1 MVKKIKKRVLI
12 IATAVLLSALAG
24 AGLVKANQNQK
35 NQAMQVQTVPI
46 QKQDIESRIKTT
58 GKIESMDKR
67 EIVSDVEEKIEKVF
81 VQKGDY
87 VEKGQVLIKLE
98 ETKIQYQIKEA
109 QTKLAI
115 EENILE
121 QLKADLEIA
130 LSNAEI
136 KYRDAKD
143 IYEKNRHLYEE
154 NVISKAELDQSQS
167 TFQQMYNEYLSA
179 KRKLGDGTSSGELAK
194 QAKQV
199 QLAKL
204 EVEKLKD
211 ALEKHTIRSPIT
223 GTIVDMNISK
233 SGIVESHVP
242 LMSIQDVERLEII
255 TEMNEY
261 DASKIKLGN
270 PVTITGDAFG
280 EKTYNGI
287 IKYIGQIAKS
297 IATGQGSE
305 NVIEV
310 KVEIKDID
318 KTLKPGL
325 SAKLDIL
332 TDSKKNVLVL
342 PYEAIFTKKNGEK
355 VIFTVQDGI
364 VKEHRI
370 QTGIESDLNVEII
383 SANLKENDRVIIN
396 PTENLKDGDHVI
408 ENKEMKY
415 DTNTKSQ

>member
-1 MVKKIKKRVLI
+1 MPKKIKKKTLIVGIIVVLI
-12 IATAVLLSALAG
+12 ALTG

-35 NQAMQVQTVPI
+35 NQAMQVQTVPL
-46 QKQDIESRIKTT
+46 QRQDIESRIKTT

-81 VQKGDY
+81 VQEGDY

-98 ETKIQYQIKEA
+98 ETQIQYQIKEA
-109 QTKLAI
+109 QTRLEI

-136 KYRDAKD
+136 RYKDAKD
-143 IYEKNRHLYEE
+143 TYERNKYLYGE
-154 NVISKAELDQSQS
+154 NVISKAELDQSRN
-167 TFQQMYNEYLSA
+167 TFEQMYNEYLSA
-179 KRKLGDGTSSGELAK
+179 KRKLGDGIHSGELAK

-204 EVEKLKD
+204 EIEKLKD
-211 ALEKHTIRSPIT
+211 TLEKHTIRSPIT
-223 GTIVDMNISK
+223 GTVVDMNIAE

-242 LMSIQDVERLEII
+242 LMLIQDMDQLEII

-261 DASKIKLGN
+261 DASKIKVGN

-280 EKTYNGI
+280 EKTYNGT
-287 IKYIGQIAKS
+287 IKFIGQIAKS
-297 IATGQGSE
+297 VETGQGSE

-310 KVEIKDID
+310 KVEIKNID

-332 TDSKKNVLVL
+332 TDSKKDVLVL

-355 VIFTVQDGI
+355 VVFTVQDGI

-370 QTGIESDLNVEII
+370 QTGVESDLTVEII
-383 SANLKENDRVIIN
+383 ATDLKENDRVIIN
-396 PTENLKDGDHVI
+396 PTENLKDGDRVI
-408 ENKEMKY
+408 EK
-415 DTNTKSQ
+415 